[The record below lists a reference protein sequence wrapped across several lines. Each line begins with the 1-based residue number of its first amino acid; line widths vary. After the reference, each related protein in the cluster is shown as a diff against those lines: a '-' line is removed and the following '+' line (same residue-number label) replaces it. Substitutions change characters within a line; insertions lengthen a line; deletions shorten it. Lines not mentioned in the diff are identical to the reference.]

1 MNSQDELCSRLPELP
16 EETFLGEANVLMVFQ
31 LTGQRKALAA
41 GCRVKKGTLTA
52 ERDLVWR
59 VIRND
64 QVIHQGAI
72 QNLFFT
78 SVRKSSNILFA
89 Y

>member
-1 MNSQDELCSRLPELP
+1 MCLRLPELP
-16 EETFLGEANVLMVFQ
+16 EETFIGEANVLMVFQ

-59 VIRND
+59 VVRND
-64 QVIHQGAI
+64 QVIHQGTLNI
-72 QNLFFT
+72 YFLFCFEVLI
-78 SVRKSSNILFA
+78 SL
-89 Y
+89 